1 MNELLQPH
9 GKGELVL
16 EDDNRTFPTFNGTWE
31 NGKLVTP
38 LTEPEDPEPLTE
50 DEGSCEQPKHVNA
63 ELSRTESTRYTLNKG
78 HNLRVKQS
86 VPSNKADKK
95 SHKPHKRKPLVR
107 YNLGDAC
114 RTPQDMVILRSKQ
127 EAVESASLLKKWD
140 GAFIKRSRGVWTY
153 AILIERAHQ
162 PVDVLRKRLEYFY
175 WATVSEVDPRD
186 ELEDSMLF
194 AIDGDGST
202 KIIPKHAWARYIRR
216 VDPNPV
222 PNIPKSKQEVSPMQD
237 VPIRVKSAS
246 RDEKNDPPSSDPPT
260 TRPNT
265 PSEPFTPEPVVVR
278 PSMVKRTTE
287 ETRTTSGST
296 TLHSSIE
303 SHFEEHFSSRDSS
316 SFMRDCSASF
326 VRDSASFGGSGSG
339 SFLNRLSSG
348 SGEVYMNMRR
358 VEESSEALRHL
369 VDSEKGSNPSVYE
382 E

>member
-1 MNELLQPH
+1 
-9 GKGELVL
+9 
-16 EDDNRTFPTFNGTWE
+16 
-31 NGKLVTP
+31 
-38 LTEPEDPEPLTE
+38 
-50 DEGSCEQPKHVNA
+50 
-63 ELSRTESTRYTLNKG
+63 
-78 HNLRVKQS
+78 
-86 VPSNKADKK
+86 
-95 SHKPHKRKPLVR
+95 
-107 YNLGDAC
+107 
-114 RTPQDMVILRSKQ
+114 
-127 EAVESASLLKKWD
+127 LKKWD
-140 GAFIKRSRGVWTY
+140 GAFIKRSCGAWTY

-162 PVDVLRKRLEYFY
+162 PVNVLKRRLEYFY

-222 PNIPKSKQEVSPMQD
+222 PNIPKSKQEVPPMC
-237 VPIRVKSAS
+237 VKSAS
-246 RDEKNDPPSSDPPT
+246 RDEKNDPSSSDPPT

-265 PSEPFTPEPVVVR
+265 RSEPFSPEPVVR
-278 PSMVKRTTE
+278 PSMLKRTTE

-303 SHFEEHFSSRDSS
+303 SHFEEHFSSKDSS

-326 VRDSASFGGSGSG
+326 MRDSASFSGSGSG

-348 SGEVYMNMRR
+348 SGEVYMNMRC

-369 VDSEKGSNPSVYE
+369 VDSEKGSNPSVYDYRFIYYFVSKCLLNMFTK
-382 E
+382 